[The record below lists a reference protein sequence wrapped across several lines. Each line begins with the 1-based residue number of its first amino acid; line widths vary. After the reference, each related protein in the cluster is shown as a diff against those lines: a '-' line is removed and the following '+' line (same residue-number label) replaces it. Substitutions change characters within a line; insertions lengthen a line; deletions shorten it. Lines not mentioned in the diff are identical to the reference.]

1 METKKE
7 LGPGQEGEL
16 WIRGPQVMK
25 GYLNNP
31 EATRNT
37 VDENGWLHTGMFS
50 LCFDMYS
57 YENATIFLIHT
68 LYLYIYTAW

>member
-7 LGPGQEGEL
+7 LGPGQEGEI
-16 WIRGPQVMK
+16 WIGGPQVMK

-37 VDENGWLHTGMFS
+37 VDENGWLHTGMF
-50 LCFDMYS
+50 
-57 YENATIFLIHT
+57 
-68 LYLYIYTAW
+68 